1 MAHYIHDNTDQVTAT
16 SLWSSDT
23 YPTIQ
28 TNFKKPSWSGAV
40 HLTYTISPT
49 LVNEAA
55 FNFNG
60 NWIDLTPLGVYQKPA
75 GWSATQLFNN
85 K

>member
-1 MAHYIHDNTDQVTAT
+1 MAHYIHDNTDQVTPT

-28 TNFKKPSWSGAV
+28 TNFKNPSWSGVV

-49 LVNEAA
+49 LLNEAA

-60 NWIDLTPLGVYQKPA
+60 NWINLTPLGHLPETRRLERHAVVR
-75 GWSATQLFNN
+75 
-85 K
+85 